1 MTAPLKV
8 LSLNIYIMGHI
19 TYQDVLEK
27 TFGKHIPE
35 IEFDSIHLTD
45 YFKQDLLGRLVY
57 WLLSKQLPGTE
68 KADYDFH
75 RFRTELALSFF
86 ARRCLERRLKN
97 AQPDVLH
104 LHTQAIAFLAIPLFK
119 KFPSVVSIDYT
130 TALLA
135 NQHPY
140 PSHVTYRPIIAA
152 EKKCFEAAAH
162 IISWSDKAR
171 NSVIQDYKISP
182 EKVTTIRPALPLDIF
197 NSIARKPAKND
208 KIRLLFVGNDFAR
221 KGGEDLL
228 AVFLEDFTNVC
239 ELDIVTNAPLNLPN
253 LPNLRIHRGISPLS
267 PELINL
273 YQNADIFVMPTYE
286 DVYGLVFG
294 EAMAAGLPCI
304 GTNIVA
310 VPELVQNGQ
319 NGFTI
324 IPGDRK
330 ALSQTLRQLIA
341 NPNLRLSMGQASQ
354 EFARKKL
361 DALSNCQQISRI
373 FTNLEK
379 GKMPC

>member
-1 MTAPLKV
+1 MTPPLKV

-35 IEFDSIHLTD
+35 IEFESIHLTD
-45 YFKQDLLGRLVY
+45 YFKQDFVGRLVY
-57 WLLSKQLPGTE
+57 WLLSQQLPGSG
-68 KADYDFH
+68 KSDYHFH

-86 ARRCLERRLKN
+86 ARRCLEGRLKN
-97 AQPDVLH
+97 YQPDVLH
-104 LHTQAIAFLAIPLFK
+104 LHTQGIAFLALPLFK

-130 TALLA
+130 AALLA

-140 PSHVTYRPIIAA
+140 PNHVTYQPIIAF
-152 EKKCFEAAAH
+152 EQKCFEAAAH

-171 NSVIQDYKISP
+171 ESVIKDYKISS
-182 EKVTTIRPALPLDIF
+182 EKVTTIRPSLPLNLF
-197 NSIARKPAKND
+197 NSIARKPAKED

-228 AVFLEDFTNVC
+228 AVFLEDFMNVC
-239 ELDIVTNAPLNLPN
+239 ELDIVTNANLNLPN
-253 LPNLRIHRGISPLS
+253 IPNLRIHRGIRPLS
-267 PELINL
+267 LDLINL
-273 YQNADIFVMPTYE
+273 YQKADVFVMPTYE
-286 DVYGLVFG
+286 EVYGLVFG

-304 GTNIVA
+304 GTNIMA
-310 VPELVQNGQ
+310 VPELVQNGR

-324 IPGDRK
+324 APGDRQ
-330 ALSQTLRQLIA
+330 ALSQSLRQLID
-341 NPNLRLSMGQASQ
+341 NPALRLLMGQYSQ

-361 DALSNCQQISRI
+361 DAVEQCQQILQI
-373 FTNLEK
+373 FRDIV
-379 GKMPC
+379 